1 MLVLARKP
9 GEAIRIGHGITVHVV
24 EIRGKQVR
32 LGIEA
37 PAEMPIHRSE
47 IHEQLSAK
55 DLKTVASARH
65 QNTAIT
71 AEKE

>member
-9 GEAIRIGHGITVHVV
+9 GEAIRIGDGITVHVV

-37 PAEMPIHRSE
+37 PGEMPIHRRE
-47 IHEQLSAK
+47 IHEQLSARE
-55 DLKTVASARH
+55 LNTVSLARH
-65 QNTAIT
+65 QNTAILL
-71 AEKE
+71 EEE

>member
-1 MLVLARKP
+1 MLSITIKKDEKIIVGENVSIMLV
-9 GEAIRIGHGITVHVV
+9 
-24 EIRGKQVR
+24 EIQGKQVR

-47 IHEQLSAK
+47 MHEQLSAK
-55 DLKTVASARH
+55 DLKTVALARH

-71 AEKE
+71 AEEE